1 MKIYKPEFWDKNY
14 PTIYSILLLPVS
26 YFYQIII
33 FIKNLFVKKISFSI
47 PVICVGNIYIGG
59 TGKTPISIK
68 CKELLSEICKPVIIK
83 KNYKNHIDEIEL
95 LKKNSK
101 VIVSDSRRL
110 GIEEAINKNFN
121 FAILDDGYQDNSIK
135 KDLNLVCFN
144 NEQLVGNGLTLP
156 SGPLRENLSKIKN
169 CNIVLINGKKNNEF
183 EDKLKKYNVS
193 LKFFYFNYYLKN
205 FDELKNRK
213 LVCFAGIG
221 NPENF
226 FNLLKANRLNVIK
239 EIKFPDHYN
248 YSDDDLENL
257 LKIEEKYNGKL
268 VTTEKDFLR
277 ISKFKRKRFS
287 FIPIK
292 VNIDRE
298 EEFLK
303 HLSKILK

>member
-1 MKIYKPEFWDKNY
+1 MNFFKPKFWDKNQVSLF
-14 PTIYSILLLPVS
+14 SILLLPLS
-26 YFYQIII
+26 LLIKLLSFFKYFLT
-33 FIKNLFVKKISFSI
+33 KSKKSSI
-47 PVICVGNIYIGG
+47 PIICVGNIYIGG

-101 VIVSDSRRL
+101 VIVSNSRRL

-144 NEQLVGNGLTLP
+144 NEQLVGNGFTLP

-183 EDKLKKYNVS
+183 EDKLKKYDVS

-205 FDELKNRK
+205 FDEFKNRK
-213 LVCFAGIG
+213 LICFAGIG

>member
-121 FAILDDGYQDNSIK
+121 FVILDDGYQDNSIK

-144 NEQLVGNGLTLP
+144 NEQLVGNGFTLP
-156 SGPLRENLSKIKN
+156 SGPLRESLSKIKN